1 MIHVFADLKKAFKR
15 TESITPITKEQMKVL
30 MGEEPLLPNGK
41 RNGEAVRNMLDKIRS
56 QEQKDK
62 ESEIK

>member
-1 MIHVFADLKKAFKR
+1 
-15 TESITPITKEQMKVL
+15 MKVI

-41 RNGEAVRNMLDKIRS
+41 RNGEAVRSMLDKIRS

-62 ESEIK
+62 ESETK